1 MDSASGDS
9 MDTDLSQV
17 LDDHFLDGH
26 ETFDA
31 DRLRTLRQRCQRI
44 ETSLS
49 YLRRLA
55 QGRID
60 IVTAELDR
68 RAKGGDPFDL
78 DDLVSRLP
86 EVLSDRTRS
95 AQVGPMPQVLAPGR
109 VEGALADE
117 LAGMEFDAHLSEL
130 PDVSTEWL
138 ESTRE
143 SLVAYEQRV
152 SKLRRALF
160 DRIDTLGVELGRRY
174 RDGDADIDSIIGEP
188 RRERA

>member
-1 MDSASGDS
+1 
-9 MDTDLSQV
+9 MDTDLEQV
-17 LDDHFLDGH
+17 LDDRFLDGH
-26 ETFDA
+26 ETFEA
-31 DRLRTLRQRCQRI
+31 DRLRAMRQRCQRV

-78 DDLVSRLP
+78 DDLVSQLP
-86 EVLSDRTRS
+86 SVLSDRTRS
-95 AQVGPMPQVLAPGR
+95 SQVGPMPQFLAPGR
-109 VEGALADE
+109 VGGALAEE
-117 LAGMEFDAHLSEL
+117 LAGMELDAHLSAL
-130 PDVSTEWL
+130 PDVSADWL

-143 SLVAYEQRV
+143 RLVDYEQRV

-160 DRIDTLGVELGRRY
+160 DRIDTLGAELGRRY
-174 RDGDADIDSIIGEP
+174 RDGAADIDTIIGEP
-188 RRERA
+188 SRERA